1 MIFCELT
8 NPNKTPAVVI
18 GRCSEFN
25 KADDRMPSI
34 SIYNIV
40 LFEMSSTFEMLQRCC
55 HAILYLALYYDYK
68 L

>member
-1 MIFCELT
+1 MFCELT
-8 NPNKTPAVVI
+8 NSNKFEAVVI

-25 KADDRMPSI
+25 KVDDRMPSI

-55 HAILYLALYYDYK
+55 HAILYSVLYYDYK